1 MQKKLILFMPSIN
14 VGGVEKNLFIISN
27 YLSKKLPGSIL
38 ITSSKSLNSK
48 FQNIKIINPKY
59 NVENSS
65 FKRLKFL
72 FCVIELIKLLVK
84 NKNYLVFSFQANLYC
99 SIICRIFGIRVI
111 VRSNSS
117 PSGWQLGFFRKII
130 FNFFLRFPNKIIV
143 NSREFKKEYQ
153 KRFNIKVK
161 CIYNPLNIKFIK
173 KASNE
178 KIKIKF
184 FKNYNNIKIIFI
196 GRLVNQ
202 KDPMTFVRALDLLK
216 DKINFR
222 SIIIGRGYY
231 YKSLQKFLLHKKLI
245 NKVKIMNWQKNPYKY
260 LKSADLLVLT
270 SKYEG
275 LPNILLEAVSLKK
288 NIISTDCPTGPRE
301 ILDNGKGGDLF
312 RVGDFQQLS
321 KKIILFSKN
330 QKKYNDKLKFA
341 YKRLERFDYNKNLKI
356 YLKEIKSEMN

>member
-1 MQKKLILFMPSIN
+1 MQKKLILFMPSID

-65 FKRLKFL
+65 FKRLKFI
-72 FCVIELIKLLVK
+72 FCLIELIKLLVK

-99 SIICRIFGIRVI
+99 STICRIFGIRII

-161 CIYNPLNIKFIK
+161 CIYNPLNIRFIK
-173 KASNE
+173 KASKE
-178 KIKIKF
+178 KIKISF
-184 FKNYNNIKIIFI
+184 FKNYNKIKIIFI

-202 KDPMTFVRALDLLK
+202 KDPMTFVKALNLLK
-216 DKINFR
+216 DKIDFR

-231 YKSLQKFLLHKKLI
+231 YKSLQQFLLDKKLKD
-245 NKVKIMNWQKNPYKY
+245 KVKIINWQKNPYKY

-275 LPNILLEAVSLKK
+275 LPNILLEAVSLKR
-288 NIISTDCPTGPRE
+288 NIISTDCPTGPKE

-312 RVGDFQQLS
+312 KIGDFQKLS

-330 QKKYNDKLKFA
+330 KKKYKDKLKFA
-341 YKRLERFDYNKNLKI
+341 YKRLERFNYNKNLKL